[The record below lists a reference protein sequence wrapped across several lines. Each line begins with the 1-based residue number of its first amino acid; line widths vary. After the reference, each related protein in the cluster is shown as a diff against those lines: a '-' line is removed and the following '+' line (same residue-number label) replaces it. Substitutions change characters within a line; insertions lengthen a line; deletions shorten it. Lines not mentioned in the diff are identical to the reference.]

1 MHAQRWSMHATTACA
16 WRARLVAGRT
26 TRVRTARVPNRV
38 RRAVYEWSPARDDRD
53 ASSVT
58 TSRGDR
64 RTHLDSPLG
73 TSVRMVEKHYG
84 TLIDGARGDR
94 VSPRRSRRGAPQGD
108 RAPATRRR
116 ESDHREGVVRVTPD
130 PPRPGLRARHGS
142 GASGARGA
150 VRDDC
155 DGQGRE
161 PDAPA
166 ALGEASPDRVYG
178 MVGQLAGCG
187 WSIRIPVFGV
197 PAGR

>member
-1 MHAQRWSMHATTACA
+1 MHATTACA

-64 RTHLDSPLG
+64 RTHLDSSLG
-73 TSVRMVEKHYG
+73 TSVRMIEKHYG
-84 TLIDGARGDR
+84 TLIGRRARGDR

-116 ESDHREGVVRVTPD
+116 ESDHREGVGPGN
-130 PPRPGLRARHGS
+130 PRPA
-142 GASGARGA
+142 ASGVTSPGRVGSLGCAGGA
-150 VRDDC
+150 VLDDC